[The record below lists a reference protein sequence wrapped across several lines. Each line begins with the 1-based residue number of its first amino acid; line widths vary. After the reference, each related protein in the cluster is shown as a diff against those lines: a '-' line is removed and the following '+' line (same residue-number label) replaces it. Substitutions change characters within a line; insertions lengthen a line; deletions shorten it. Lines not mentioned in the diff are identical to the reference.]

1 MRVRSDTKPWI
12 TTHIMSLMRQR
23 RREWDRGRRDRWREL
38 YHTISYHIR
47 QAKRDTASNIE
58 EVGGFSSV
66 QLDDVHGGHGEAGTI
81 DQTPDVPVQLDVV
94 EAVLG
99 GLHLPRVRLGR
110 VLHLKY
116 MFLSEG
122 SIVIKSK
129 LGISSVYL

>member
-1 MRVRSDTKPWI
+1 M
-12 TTHIMSLMRQR
+12 MSMVAMARPAPLTRHPMF
-23 RREWDRGRRDRWREL
+23 L
-38 YHTISYHIR
+38 N
-47 QAKRDTASNIE
+47 TASNIE

-99 GLHLPRVRLGR
+99 GLHLPGVRLGR

-129 LGISSVYL
+129 LGISSVNLTLRSFSKRVDLQLETVDGEECFVQVLDLF